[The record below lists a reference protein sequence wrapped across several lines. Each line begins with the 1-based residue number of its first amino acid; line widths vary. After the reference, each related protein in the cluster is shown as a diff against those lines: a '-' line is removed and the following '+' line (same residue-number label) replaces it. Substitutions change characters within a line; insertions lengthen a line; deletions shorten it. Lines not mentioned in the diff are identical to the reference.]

1 MFRSRGPFNQ
11 AEQQR
16 PSHVTFVRGKYGD
29 DAHGAES
36 HNSAS
41 WAARESSAPLCC
53 SGDGS
58 FAKGEMQEGGGRT
71 WNEYKVCRDIDVQVR
86 YRKGTS
92 WNGMFRDYGVLRFSV
107 RSIAAF
113 MPYVRDVIIVTN
125 GQVPTWLNTSAP
137 GIRIVTHKEIFHNSS
152 DLPTFNS
159 NAIEAHLHNIPGIAE
174 CFLYMNDDFFLMR
187 DTPRTHWVDEE
198 TGKIKVYMEGGKAPQ
213 ADKGGWFK
221 SVAHSNEIVNKY
233 YRPNENRS
241 NPTRHHYVGH
251 YCYFTLTEIADLM
264 YSRWQSEFDRTSHNK
279 FRQNNDTAFPFLN
292 ANVALEENRAIVV
305 LSKPVH
311 CSFLNLQIFK

>member
-1 MFRSRGPFNQ
+1 
-11 AEQQR
+11 
-16 PSHVTFVRGKYGD
+16 
-29 DAHGAES
+29 
-36 HNSAS
+36 
-41 WAARESSAPLCC
+41 
-53 SGDGS
+53 
-58 FAKGEMQEGGGRT
+58 MQEGGGRT

-92 WNGMFRDYGVLRFSV
+92 WNGMFRDYGVLRFSM

-125 GQVPTWLNTSAP
+125 GQVPTWLNTSAT

-159 NAIEAHLHNIPGIAE
+159 NAIEANLHNIPGK
-174 CFLYMNDDFFLMR
+174 MR

-221 SVAHSNEIVNKY
+221 SVAHSNEIINKY

-292 ANVALEENRAIVV
+292 ANVALEENQAII
-305 LSKPVH
+305 SKAPNGHSSWTSNTTKNTKTWDTIMSRSPFCVCLQDRFNDNATAVDIEIAH
-311 CSFLNLQIFK
+311 LESLLCETFPSPSRFERMDVSNPCSNVQKH